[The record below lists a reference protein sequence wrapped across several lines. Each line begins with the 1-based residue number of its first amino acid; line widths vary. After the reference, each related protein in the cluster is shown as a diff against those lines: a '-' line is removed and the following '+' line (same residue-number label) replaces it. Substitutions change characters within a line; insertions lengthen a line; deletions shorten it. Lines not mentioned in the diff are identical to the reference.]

1 MNTPRSWQHE
11 FPLDPAICY
20 LNHAAVA
27 PWPQRATEA
36 VSRFAQENSRQGAR
50 DYPRWAKL
58 EKQLREQL
66 KQLINA
72 PSTGDIALV
81 KNTSEALSFVAQGI
95 DWQVGDEIITS
106 NQEFPS
112 NRIPWEALSERGVV
126 LQQVRLESD
135 DPEQALINAMTTQT
149 RLLTISSVQYASGLR
164 MDLPRLGAACKARGI
179 LFCVD
184 AIQSLGAL
192 PFDVQAIDCDFAMA
206 DGHKWLLG
214 PEGLGVF
221 YCRESV
227 RESLHLTQHGWHMVE
242 AMGNYDLQQ
251 WQPASSAR
259 RFEAGSPNTL
269 AQHALSASLELL
281 LEIGMDE
288 VAELL
293 QQRVAYLLGRLQ
305 RLEGAKLLSPEKQER
320 RAGIVTFAI
329 DGINHARLHR
339 DLMQAGIIC
348 AQRGGGIRW
357 SPHFYT
363 TQATID
369 QALTTLQQLVTRQRD
384 ENTSR

>member
-1 MNTPRSWQHE
+1 MSTTSIWQHE
-11 FPLDPAICY
+11 FPLDPDICY

-27 PWPQRATEA
+27 PWPQRASDA
-36 VSRFAQENSRQGAR
+36 VSRFAQENSNQGAR

-58 EKQLREQL
+58 EKHLRAQF
-66 KQLINA
+66 KQLLNA
-72 PSTGDIALV
+72 PSTDDIALV

-95 DWQVGDEIITS
+95 DWQAGDEVVTS
-106 NQEFPS
+106 DQEFPS
-112 NRIPWEALSERGVV
+112 NRIPWEALSARGVQ
-126 LQQVRLESD
+126 LRQIALTGE
-135 DPEQALINAMTTQT
+135 DPEQALINAMGEKT

-164 MDLPRLGAACKARGI
+164 MDLKRLGAACKARGI

-192 PFDVQAIDCDFAMA
+192 PFDVQDIHCDFAMA

-221 YCRESV
+221 YCRAARRDE
-227 RESLHLTQHGWHMVE
+227 LQLTQYGWHMVE

-251 WQPASSAR
+251 WTPAQSAR

-269 AQHALSASLELL
+269 AQQALSASLELL
-281 LEIGMDE
+281 LEIGMHE
-288 VAELL
+288 VSRLL
-293 QQRVAYLLGRLQ
+293 QQRVDYLIEQLSHLPGVR
-305 RLEGAKLLSPEKQER
+305 LLSPQAEQR

-329 DGINHARLHR
+329 DGVEHPRLHR
-339 DLMQAGIIC
+339 ELMQAGVIC

-363 TQATID
+363 PNTILDKAIRLLQERVAAQAD
-369 QALTTLQQLVTRQRD
+369 KS
-384 ENTSR
+384 TSR